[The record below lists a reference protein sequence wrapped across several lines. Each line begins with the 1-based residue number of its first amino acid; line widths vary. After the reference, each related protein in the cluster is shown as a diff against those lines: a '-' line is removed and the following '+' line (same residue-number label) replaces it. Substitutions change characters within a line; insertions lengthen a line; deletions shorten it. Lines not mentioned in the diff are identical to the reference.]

1 MSGHS
6 KWANIK
12 NKKGK
17 ADAERGKVFTKIGR
31 ELAVAVKEGGGS
43 DPDSNPK
50 LRDAIAKAKAANM
63 PGDRVKAAITKAAG
77 DGTLDN
83 FDEITYEGYG
93 PAGVAIIV
101 ETLTDNKNRTAGDVR
116 HIFDK
121 YGGNMGA
128 SGCVSWMF
136 NKKGIIAIDREE
148 NEDLDEDTI
157 MMQALDCGAEDVQVS
172 EEVYEIITA
181 PESFSEVRE
190 ALEKE
195 GYSFTM
201 AEIAMVPDNYV
212 ALDDDKTA
220 RLQKLL
226 DMFEDNDDVQNVY
239 NNAE

>member
-17 ADAERGKVFTKIGR
+17 ADAQRGKVFTKIGR
-31 ELAVAVKEGGGS
+31 ELAVAVKHGGS

-63 PGDRVKAAITKAAG
+63 PGDRVKSAITKAAG
-77 DGTLDN
+77 DGALDN
-83 FDEITYEGYG
+83 YEEITYEGYG
-93 PAGVAIIV
+93 PSGVAIIV
-101 ETLTDNKNRTAGDVR
+101 ETLTDNRNRTAGDVR

-136 NKKGIIAIDREE
+136 KKKGIIVIDREE
-148 NEDLDEDTI
+148 HEDLDEDTI
-157 MMQALDCGAEDVQVS
+157 MMQALDLGAEDVQVS
-172 EEVYEIITA
+172 DEAYEIITE

-195 GYSFTM
+195 GYTFTM
-201 AEIAMVPDNYV
+201 AEIGMIPDNYV
-212 ALDDDKTA
+212 SLDEDKTA